1 MQCLRSTVLAMTAEK
16 SPWAS
21 KIRVGK
27 IFLAAVLAVHIG
39 TFYLK
44 PLLIPDK
51 SIVVNT
57 GNDDEPKKQTANL

>member
-1 MQCLRSTVLAMTAEK
+1 VLAMMAEK

-21 KIRVGK
+21 KIRAAK
-27 IFLAAVLAVHIG
+27 IFLAAVLSVHIA

-51 SIVVNT
+51 SMVVNT

>member
-1 MQCLRSTVLAMTAEK
+1 MK

-21 KIRVGK
+21 KIRAGK

-51 SIVVNT
+51 SMVT
-57 GNDDEPKKQTANL
+57 SDDDHDHREQSFNSS

>member
-1 MQCLRSTVLAMTAEK
+1 MN

-21 KIRVGK
+21 KIRAGK

-51 SIVVNT
+51 SMVTND
-57 GNDDEPKKQTANL
+57 DDEPKKQTANL

>member
-1 MQCLRSTVLAMTAEK
+1 MI

-21 KIRVGK
+21 KIRAGK

-39 TFYLK
+39 TFYLR

-51 SIVVNT
+51 SMVT
-57 GNDDEPKKQTANL
+57 SDSGEPKKETNL

>member
-1 MQCLRSTVLAMTAEK
+1 MCLTSTVFAMK

-21 KIRVGK
+21 KIRAGK
-27 IFLAAVLAVHIG
+27 IFLAPVLAVHIG

-51 SIVVNT
+51 RMVTSD
-57 GNDDEPKKQTANL
+57 DDEPKKQTANL

>member
-1 MQCLRSTVLAMTAEK
+1 MTAEK

>member
-1 MQCLRSTVLAMTAEK
+1 MK
-16 SPWAS
+16 SPWTS
-21 KIRVGK
+21 KIRAGK

-51 SIVVNT
+51 SMVT
-57 GNDDEPKKQTANL
+57 SDGDEPKKQTANL

>member
-1 MQCLRSTVLAMTAEK
+1 MT

-21 KIRVGK
+21 KIRVAK
-27 IFLAAVLAVHIG
+27 IFLIAVLAVHIG

-51 SIVVNT
+51 SMAT
-57 GNDDEPKKQTANL
+57 SDDDEPKKQTTNL